1 MATLAPARAFAPAP
15 ARRVSRARRSTR
27 AAASRSEDANERRA
41 GNAPSRRDAL
51 LAASAAIAAMAPV
64 APSRAAQTMEPNV
77 YADVF
82 VRANEAIGSVAS
94 AVPQPEITAEAFFDL
109 AVDAEFF
116 GRVVVGVYG
125 DANPVAAARFLALAE
140 GVQGLGYKRT
150 QIDAVEY
157 DEDPETGV
165 DTPSFLGSTGIR
177 AFVIPGST
185 TPVTSLPGGA
195 SNEALLPELAAA
207 TFGHDDLPDG
217 KVGIVSLVV
226 ERGTPPPPPKEKLV
240 SVNGKFVK
248 VADPPPPGPNGTAFA
263 VTVARGAGNVLDK
276 TNVIVGEVTQ
286 GLDVLN
292 AVAALPTVKDNSA
305 SPFFAVAKQ
314 IGDKRATV
322 AEQAFGKPFAKVTV
336 AKCGVV
342 AKRNAPDANAAE
354 ARSEE
359 KGDET
364 PPTIS

>member
-1 MATLAPARAFAPAP
+1 MATLASARTCAPAP
-15 ARRVSRARRSTR
+15 ARRVSRARRATR
-27 AAASRSEDANERRA
+27 AAASRSDDADGTRA
-41 GNAPSRRDAL
+41 VNAPSRRDAL
-51 LAASAAIAAMAPV
+51 LAAAAMAAMAPIDS
-64 APSRAAQTMEPNV
+64 SRAAQTQTTIDTLPPV
-77 YADVF
+77 TT
-82 VRANEAIGSVAS
+82 NEAIARVAA
-94 AVPQPEITAEAFFDL
+94 AVPQPSITAEAFFDM
-109 AVDAEFF
+109 AVDAEFV

-125 DANPVAAARFLALAE
+125 DANPIAAARFLALAE
-140 GVQGLGYKRT
+140 GVQGLGYRRT

-157 DEDPETGV
+157 DEDVETKE

-195 SNEALLPELAAA
+195 SNEALLPELAAHRI
-207 TFGHDDLPDG
+207 GHDDLPG
-217 KVGIVSLVV
+217 NKVGIVSLVV
-226 ERGTPPPPPKEKLV
+226 ERGAPPPPPKERLV

-263 VTVARGAGNVLDK
+263 VTVAPGAGKVLDR
-276 TNVIVGEVTQ
+276 TNVVVGEVVE

-292 AVAALPTVKDNSA
+292 AIAALPTVKDNSA
-305 SPFFAVAKQ
+305 SPFFAVAKT

-342 AKRNAPDANAAE
+342 KR
-354 ARSEE
+354 
-359 KGDET
+359 ET
-364 PPTIS
+364 PPAGDVEIAAPPA

>member
-1 MATLAPARAFAPAP
+1 M
-15 ARRVSRARRSTR
+15 
-27 AAASRSEDANERRA
+27 
-41 GNAPSRRDAL
+41 
-51 LAASAAIAAMAPV
+51 AAMAPIDS
-64 APSRAAQTMEPNV
+64 SRAAQTQTTIDTLPPV
-77 YADVF
+77 KT
-82 VRANEAIGSVAS
+82 NEAIARVAA
-94 AVPQPEITAEAFFDL
+94 AVPQPSITAEAFFDI
-109 AVDAEFF
+109 AVDAEFV

-125 DANPVAAARFLALAE
+125 DANPIAAARFLALAE
-140 GVQGLGYKRT
+140 GVQGLGYRRT

-157 DEDPETGV
+157 DENVETKE

-195 SNEALLPELAAA
+195 SNEALLPELAARRI
-207 TFGHDDLPDG
+207 GHDDLPG
-217 KVGIVSLVV
+217 NKVGIVSLVV
-226 ERGTPPPPPKEKLV
+226 ERGAPPPPPKERLV

-263 VTVARGAGNVLDK
+263 VTVAPGAGAVLDR
-276 TNVIVGEVTQ
+276 TNVVVGEVVE

-292 AVAALPTVKDNSA
+292 AIAALPTVKDNSA
-305 SPFFAVAKQ
+305 SPFFAVAKT

-342 AKRNAPDANAAE
+342 KR
-354 ARSEE
+354 
-359 KGDET
+359 ET
-364 PPTIS
+364 PPAGDVEIAAPPA